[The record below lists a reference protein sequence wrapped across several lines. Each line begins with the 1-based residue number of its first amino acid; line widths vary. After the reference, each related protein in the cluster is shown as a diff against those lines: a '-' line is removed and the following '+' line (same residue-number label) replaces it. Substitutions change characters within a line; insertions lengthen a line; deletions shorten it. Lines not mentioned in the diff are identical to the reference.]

1 MPLTEGKF
9 VYDSFS
15 SENNESSLLPQ
26 ITHVSQHHGRNINAE
41 NSNPQITLSP
51 SVNLPAT

>member
-9 VYDSFS
+9 VYDSLS

-26 ITHVSQHHGRNINAE
+26 ITPIS
-41 NSNPQITLSP
+41 
-51 SVNLPAT
+51 